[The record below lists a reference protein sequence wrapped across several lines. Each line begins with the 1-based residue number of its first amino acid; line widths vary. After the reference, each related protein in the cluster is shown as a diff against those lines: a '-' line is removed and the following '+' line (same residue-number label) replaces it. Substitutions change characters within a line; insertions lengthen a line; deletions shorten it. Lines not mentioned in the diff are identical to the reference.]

1 MNRYMKLL
9 NVAVYC
15 IDVFI

>member
-1 MNRYMKLL
+1 MKLL